1 MGVFTLVL
9 VSIWILKSLLLPT
22 SAAQFF
28 TPGLRVWLEAF
39 VLLFA
44 VPAVYYSWKLFS
56 LLRRELLWKI
66 RRRLI
71 LAHIFIGAIPV
82 LLVVVILYVSALL
95 VYYQLSYFLI
105 LNQIGIY
112 SAQLH
117 ALNLSLRAGAEQ
129 SIGNFPIRGGTL
141 QSILERESKYVL
153 ATFPSASIIM
163 RAPQDPGSN
172 EKAVFAARNVRRGL
186 LAKYQIPG
194 WVENRE
200 FFGLVVEDLE
210 PD

>member
-95 VYYQLSYFLI
+95 LYYQLSYFLI
-105 LNQIGIY
+105 LNQIGIH
-112 SAQLH
+112 SSQVH
-117 ALNLSLRAGAEQ
+117 AMNLVLRAGLEQ
-129 SIGNFPIRGGTL
+129 RIASLPVTSGGL
-141 QSILERESKYVL
+141 QSILDREAKYIL
-153 ATFPSASIIM
+153 AAYPRASIIARAM
-163 RAPQDPGSN
+163 RERSSGESAI
-172 EKAVFAARNVRRGL
+172 FAARNVR
-186 LAKYQIPG
+186 K
-194 WVENRE
+194 
-200 FFGLVVEDLE
+200 
-210 PD
+210 

>member
-9 VSIWILKSLLLPT
+9 VSIWFLKSLLLTT

-28 TPGLRVWLEAF
+28 TPGQRVWLEAF
-39 VLLFA
+39 ALLLA

-95 VYYQLSYFLI
+95 LYYQLSYFLI
-105 LNQIGIY
+105 LNQIGIH
-112 SAQLH
+112 SSQVH
-117 ALNLSLRAGAEQ
+117 VMNLVLRAVLEQ
-129 SIGNFPIRGGTL
+129 RIG
-141 QSILERESKYVL
+141 S
-153 ATFPSASIIM
+153 
-163 RAPQDPGSN
+163 
-172 EKAVFAARNVRRGL
+172 
-186 LAKYQIPG
+186 
-194 WVENRE
+194 
-200 FFGLVVEDLE
+200 
-210 PD
+210 